1 LPLTRPQAGGFVAEW
16 RVHYFYFPPTTPL
29 TIKGT
34 ILMAAITAAAVMA
47 LREKTG
53 LPMMECKKA
62 LTECG
67 GDTDQAVEWLRKQGI
82 KTQALRADR
91 ETSMGRLAVFTDLEK
106 GVGAMI
112 ELKCESAPVAN
123 GPEFQ
128 ALANDMAKTLALGPG
143 AASPDELLAQK
154 STDHPEKT
162 LNELK
167 DDLFNRMREV
177 FELSRICRIDSPCGG
192 YAHHDGSKA
201 AIVAVSG
208 NATGS
213 QAAEVAKDIAMHIVA
228 LSPQAIAKEDLDQ
241 EVVNK
246 EREILTEAARK
257 EGKPE
262 NIIEKM
268 IDGRLRNFFSQCV
281 LLEQP
286 FVKDDKQTV
295 GKLAKGAGLEVKQME
310 NWKLGG

>member
-1 LPLTRPQAGGFVAEW
+1 MAE
-16 RVHYFYFPPTTPL
+16 
-29 TIKGT
+29 IS
-34 ILMAAITAAAVMA
+34 AAAVMS

-62 LTECG
+62 LLESG
-67 GDTDQAVEWLRKQGI
+67 GNTDQAVEWLRKQGI
-82 KTQALRADR
+82 KTQAMRSDR
-91 ETSMGRLAVFTDLEK
+91 ETSTGRLAVYTDLAK

-123 GPEFQ
+123 SQDFKD
-128 ALANDMAKTLALGPG
+128 LANDFAKQLALGPG
-143 AASPDELLAQK
+143 AQTAAELLTQP
-154 STDHPEKT
+154 SPTVSGRT
-162 LNELK
+162 LGELK

-177 FELSRICRIDSPCGG
+177 FELSRICRIDAPCGG
-192 YAHHDGSKA
+192 YAHHDGTKA
-201 AIVAVSG
+201 ALVEL
-208 NATGS
+208 TG
-213 QAAEVAKDIAMHIVA
+213 QTTKADAMVVAKDIAMHVVA
-228 LSPQAIAKEDLDQ
+228 TDPKALAKEDLDPQ
-241 EVVNK
+241 LVEK

-262 NIIEKM
+262 NIIAKM

-295 GKLAKGAGLEVKQME
+295 GQLAKGTGLEIKRME
-310 NWKLGG
+310 NWKMGG

>member
-1 LPLTRPQAGGFVAEW
+1 MAE
-16 RVHYFYFPPTTPL
+16 
-29 TIKGT
+29 
-34 ILMAAITAAAVMA
+34 ITAAAVMA

-62 LTECG
+62 LAECG
-67 GDTDQAVEWLRKQGI
+67 GNTDQAVEWLRKQGI

-91 ETSMGRLAVFTDLEK
+91 ETSTGRLAVYTDLDK

-112 ELKCESAPVAN
+112 ELKCESAPVA
-123 GPEFQ
+123 GSPDFKD
-128 ALANDMAKTLALGPG
+128 LCNDIAKALALGPG
-143 AASPDELLAQK
+143 ATTPADLLSQK
-154 STDHPEKT
+154 STVHPGRT
-162 LNELK
+162 LGELK
-167 DDLFNRMREV
+167 DELFNRMREV
-177 FELSRICRIDSPCGG
+177 FDLARILRIDAPCGG

-201 AIVAVSG
+201 ALVEVAG
-208 NATGS
+208 NVKGPK
-213 QAAEVAKDIAMHIVA
+213 AAEVAKDVAMHVVA
-228 LSPQAIAKEDLDQ
+228 LAPQALTKEDLDPA
-241 EVVNK
+241 VVAK

-262 NIIEKM
+262 NIIAKM

-295 GKLAKGAGLEVKQME
+295 GQLVKSAGLEVKRME
-310 NWKLGG
+310 NWKIGG